1 MQEPNRTLLTRWA
14 GGLALAGS
22 AALLA
27 ACGGGGAADAGPP
40 AVSRPL
46 AISGTAAV
54 GTALGNASVQAKCLG
69 ASGQAQTGADGS
81 YSLQLTGAQL
91 PCVLRVRTAA
101 GLQLHTVTQDQGNT
115 AVANITPLTELL
127 LTRAAQLPAAQVFD
141 GFTPQLAATLKPEAL
156 AAAQSQVVSLLN
168 GTVDASGIAS
178 FVRSPLKA
186 AQPGGSSNDPH
197 DQVLDRL
204 QERLPADKFA
214 ALSALLA
221 TKGPLPDPLAF
232 KPELYVRTPTL
243 TLSVGESAPL
253 MADLNYPPNVRYIRP
268 PLSWSVVEANGGT
281 LRTEG
286 ATTHYTAP
294 EQPGTYTL
302 KVQRDDFAQVS
313 ASVTVRVLPFEPRL
327 HIEPSD
333 SAVVLMPGQKHWF
346 HARFNYQPGYAY
358 IRPPVSWKVLD
369 AEGGSITLDGEY
381 TAPAKPGIYQLRVQR
396 DDFPNV
402 NLSFKVRVASFQS
415 LSHISLPLQPVGL
428 KPEQTV
434 IRSEAAWA
442 EWKKSRLVPA
452 EPQSD
457 DVIDFERHMVLAIVW
472 PALNPCASA
481 EVLDVAPANGSLQVT
496 VQTRPAPPGVMCAAY
511 VWNPVWLLV
520 VPKSDLPLVVKELV
534 EEK

>member
-1 MQEPNRTLLTRWA
+1 MQYPLLSRWA
-14 GGLALAGS
+14 AGLALGGS
-22 AALLA
+22 AVLLA
-27 ACGGGGAADAGPP
+27 ACGGGGAAEAGPP
-40 AVSRPL
+40 VVSRPL

-54 GTALGNASVQAKCLG
+54 GTALGNASVQAKCLAG
-69 ASGQAQTGADGS
+69 TGQTQTAADGS

-91 PCVLRVRTAA
+91 PCVLRVRTTA
-101 GLQLHTVTQDQGNT
+101 GLQLHTATQDQGTT

-141 GFTPQLAATLKPEAL
+141 GFTPQLAASLKPEAL

-186 AQPGGSSNDPH
+186 AQPGAASNDPH

-214 ALSALLA
+214 ALNQLLA
-221 TKGPLPDPLAF
+221 SKGPLPDPQPF
-232 KPELYVRTPTL
+232 KPELFVRSSTL
-243 TLSVGESAPL
+243 SLSVGESLPL
-253 MADLNYPPNVRYIRP
+253 VADLNYPPNVRYIRP
-268 PLSWSVVEANGGT
+268 PLSWSVVEADGGT
-281 LRTEG
+281 LRNEG
-286 ATTHYTAP
+286 QGWTYTAP
-294 EQPGTYTL
+294 NRAGTYHL

-313 ASVTVRVLPFEPRL
+313 ATVTVQVTAFEPRL
-327 HIEPSD
+327 AIEPSD
-333 SAVVLMPGQKHWF
+333 SAVVLMPGQKQWF

-369 AEGGSITLDGEY
+369 ADGGSITLDGEY

-402 NLSFKVRVASFQS
+402 NLSFTVRVASFQS
-415 LSHISLPLQPVGL
+415 LSHIALPLQPVGL

-442 EWKKSRLVPA
+442 EWKKSRFVPA

-457 DVIDFERHMVLAIVW
+457 DLIDFERHMVLAIVW

-481 EVLDVAPANGSLQVT
+481 DVLDVQPVNGSLQVT

-520 VPKSDLPLVVKELV
+520 VPKTELPLVVKEIV